1 MRLTTYASYAVAHSV
16 IAGGCQALFQE
27 PIANGSGPLPLSAS
41 CTYLAG
47 IQHALLEAGT
57 EEAFSDGFRASRL
70 VKPRLALLVGDDPDA
85 HLHQLRGHVATWGW
99 SETVSSPRTVSGTFY
114 AFYMLVQR
122 DPCTTRI
129 ASFPRD

>member
-1 MRLTTYASYAVAHSV
+1 MSLTTYASYAVAPHS
-16 IAGGCQALFQE
+16 CQALFQE

-47 IQHALLEAGT
+47 IQHALLEAGA

-70 VKPRLALLVGDDPDA
+70 VKPRLALLVGDDPNA

-99 SETVSSPRTVSGTFY
+99 SETVSSARTVFGTFY
-114 AFYMLVQR
+114 AFYMLLQR

-129 ASFPRD
+129 TSFPRD